1 MLDLAILRPNYLKEK
16 DFFFFFLAFSCM
28 GLGLHD
34 NNLTGLRV
42 ESYKPVTETWADF

>member
-1 MLDLAILRPNYLKEK
+1 MLGLAILRPNYLKREI
-16 DFFFFFLAFSCM
+16 FFFFLAFSCM